1 MIRTRTAGVILNLA
15 VKVFY
20 NTWKIIVILA
30 WTITI
35 VKTRYFEEMCFI
47 ETLFNLFGFYIFPI
61 RFNFIK
67 NARARF

>member
-30 WTITI
+30 W
-35 VKTRYFEEMCFI
+35 KTRYFEEMCFI

-61 RFNFIK
+61 RFNSIK